1 MNLVK
6 PLRSALA
13 IALLSILATVAPATF
28 TSASARDYR
37 SPLRNFTVPVPS
49 GVGMRTNQ
57 QHDREG
63 GRVSFH
69 DDFGS
74 LSAVTYLR
82 LPENANELFSDPARR
97 DLGYSDFLEVVAMPD
112 MFRPASPNARVLHT
126 EFLGEPGVGREYF
139 AVVDLPQGSPLL
151 NMTNNRHLDST
162 RALLIFE
169 TGGFIYMLEREIGGG
184 VFALRQRPPGV
195 SSETPLDD
203 AALQDARDTLHRF
216 RETIAFR

>member
-1 MNLVK
+1 MK
-6 PLRSALA
+6 PGRSIRAALT
-13 IALLSILATVAPATF
+13 IALLSLVATVAATTF

-49 GVGMRTNQ
+49 SIGMRTNQ

-74 LSAVTYLR
+74 LSAITYLR
-82 LPENANELFSDPARR
+82 LPENANQLFSDPARR
-97 DLGYSDFLEVVAMPD
+97 DLGYSDYLDIVAMPD
-112 MFRPASPNARVLHT
+112 MFRPASPDARVLHT
-126 EFLGEPGVGREYF
+126 EFLGEPGAGREYF
-139 AVVDLPQGSPLL
+139 AVVDLPQGSPLF
-151 NMTNNRHLDST
+151 NMTENRHLDST

-169 TGGFIYMLEREIGGG
+169 TGGFLYMLEREIGGG
-184 VFALRQRPPGV
+184 VFALAPRPPDV
-195 SSETPLDD
+195 SSGTPLDE
-203 AALQDARDTLHRF
+203 ATLQDARDSLHRF